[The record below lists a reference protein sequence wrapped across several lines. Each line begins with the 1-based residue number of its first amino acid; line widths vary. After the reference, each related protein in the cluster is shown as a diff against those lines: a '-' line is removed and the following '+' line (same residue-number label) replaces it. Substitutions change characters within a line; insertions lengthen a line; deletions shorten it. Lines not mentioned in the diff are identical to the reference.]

1 MLFSSAL
8 VILTWIEGVNNEIL
22 LFYHK
27 NKYKVQKSRDDN
39 FAVLTT
45 TLLRDVEFL
54 NITGFKL
61 LLTQVR
67 FLRIYQGSSLLLI
80 LQSVSSMCIA
90 TPKELNNNHT

>member
-1 MLFSSAL
+1 MKYYCF
-8 VILTWIEGVNNEIL
+8 IIRINT
-22 LFYHK
+22 
-27 NKYKVQKSRDDN
+27 KYKN
-39 FAVLTT
+39 LEMTIFAVLTT

-54 NITGFKL
+54 NITSFKL